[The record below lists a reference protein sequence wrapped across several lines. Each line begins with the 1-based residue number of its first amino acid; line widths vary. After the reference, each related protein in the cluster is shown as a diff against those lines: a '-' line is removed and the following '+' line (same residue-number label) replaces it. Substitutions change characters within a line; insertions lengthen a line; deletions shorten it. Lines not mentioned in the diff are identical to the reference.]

1 MTGVTGWSARVNDV
15 EGWPVWNVTLTMS
28 GPLARLVAL
37 LYSGLIRRY
46 VRMEADGLR
55 QAAESAAR

>member
-1 MTGVTGWSARVNDV
+1 MTA
-15 EGWPVWNVTLTMS
+15 M
-28 GPLARLVAL
+28 

-55 QAAESAAR
+55 REVEGRTADR